1 MKLNASDFPTLRKVF
16 SGYLHEDYTSDY
28 HSPREAL
35 NAFLH
40 DASADERERFANE
53 LERFLDE
60 TAAMDFD
67 DVQALAFRL
76 GSRWAPPSREA
87 MLRALEDV
95 RGALPGK
102 KGRTGG
108 NA

>member
-28 HSPREAL
+28 DSPREAL

-40 DASADERERFANE
+40 DASPAERERFAKE
-53 LERFLDE
+53 LQMFLDE

-67 DVQALAFRL
+67 EVQALAFRL

-87 MLRALEDV
+87 MVRALEDV
-95 RGALPGK
+95 RGPGPGK
-102 KGRTGG
+102 KGGTGG